1 MRAQFGLRVGIFL
14 VLLLPPVVLG
24 RQKSPA
30 PIPNSNEGF
39 DKQYKS
45 LFKAWEKTDKPFK
58 YKRENEQQ
66 LMVRFY
72 AFAIPEQWFTDVFGP
87 EQGPNLAKQYSELFK
102 AFVFSTNREFR
113 TVLYEDTAQV
123 KTKGLRAE
131 QVNPAGSAQPSRVP
145 LPPVQLFRVQHF
157 TAPRSI
163 LCADCYDTYTGRY
176 YSFFYVE
183 SFIYIDGAFRFVGS
197 RGCPLWSPCST
208 SDPVFQ
214 GQLIKCPV
222 NSETSKSRSN

>member
-1 MRAQFGLRVGIFL
+1 MTARFRLRIGIFL
-14 VLLLPPVVLG
+14 VLLLPPVALG

-45 LFKAWEKTDKPFK
+45 LFKAWEKADKPVK
-58 YKRENEQQ
+58 YKRENERQ
-66 LMVRFY
+66 LMERFY
-72 AFAIPEQWFTDVFGP
+72 AFAIPDHWFTDAFGT

-113 TVLYEDTAQV
+113 TVLDEDTDQV
-123 KTKGLRAE
+123 KTKWLRAD
-131 QVNPAGSAQPSRVP
+131 QVNPAGSAQPSLVP
-145 LPPVQLFRVQHF
+145 LPAVQLFRVQHF
-157 TAPRSI
+157 TAPRSS
-163 LCADCYDTYTGRY
+163 LCADCYDTYTGRH

-197 RGCPLWSPCST
+197 CDCPFWNPCST

-214 GQLIKCPV
+214 GQLIRYPV
-222 NSETSKSRSN
+222 NSETSRSRSN